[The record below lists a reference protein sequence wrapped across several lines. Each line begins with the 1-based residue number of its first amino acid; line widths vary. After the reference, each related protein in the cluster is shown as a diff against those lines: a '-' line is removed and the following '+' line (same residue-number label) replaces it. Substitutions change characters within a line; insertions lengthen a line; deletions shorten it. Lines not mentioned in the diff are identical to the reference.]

1 MLHAR
6 LLLRLITL
14 LMYWMSLSRNVH
26 CAGANADS
34 NEWSDAAAGAA
45 PDSGKGVIIVLVD
58 SVIIRV
64 MLWLSVIDTVRC
76 SVHSDSYAT
85 SDTASDRGAYVVTVD
100 GKCYR
105 VLKH

>member
-1 MLHAR
+1 
-6 LLLRLITL
+6 
-14 LMYWMSLSRNVH
+14 MYWMSLSRNVH

-100 GKCYR
+100 GKCIKCCMHACFCGRY
-105 VLKH
+105 HA

>member
-1 MLHAR
+1 
-6 LLLRLITL
+6 
-14 LMYWMSLSRNVH
+14 MSLTCNVH

-34 NEWSDAAAGAA
+34 NEWSVASAGAT
-45 PDSGKGVIIVLVD
+45 PDGGKGVIAALVD